1 MKRWR
6 NPNERYKL
14 RGESYTII
22 CEVSLTFRDAKGTC
36 AAGYGGVS
44 LGFRTFRGVRQSF
57 LSVVAVSPEGHRD

>member
-6 NPNERYKL
+6 NLNERYKL

-44 LGFRTFRGVRQSF
+44 LGFRTFRSF
-57 LSVVAVSPEGHRD
+57 HQRFLDPQ